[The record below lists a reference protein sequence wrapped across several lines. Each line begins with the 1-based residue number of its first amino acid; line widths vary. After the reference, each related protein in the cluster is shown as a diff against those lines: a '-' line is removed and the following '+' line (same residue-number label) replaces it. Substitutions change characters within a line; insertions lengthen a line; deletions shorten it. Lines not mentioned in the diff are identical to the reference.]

1 MQPKLLPSNVILSRN
16 IFFVLF
22 LNIVPQFFVKR
33 RVAED
38 KNGNM
43 INLKKPGRIDTI
55 YIYSFFQFLYILGLS
70 YELIASSRM
79 LIAKYK
85 INQQI

>member
-43 INLKKPGRIDTI
+43 INLKKPDRMDTI
-55 YIYSFFQFLYILGLS
+55 YILIFSISIHTWTLVRITIL
-70 YELIASSRM
+70 EC
-79 LIAKYK
+79 
-85 INQQI
+85 